1 MRGFHHDQ
9 NAQCS
14 IRLICLLSICRDR
27 IVRSHIYSVRLVQS
41 QSECSVQQPLEIF
54 FVFTASP
61 LFHQHF
67 FSLAARP
74 LGVAAACAV
83 VAGAAFAQDV
93 QIVKIAHAGP
103 VSGGIAH
110 IGKDTENGV
119 RLAVDDL
126 NAQGLVIGGKK
137 IKFELAAEDDAGD
150 PRQATAVAQ
159 KLCDQK
165 VAGVVGHLQSGTSIP
180 ASAVYAKCDMP
191 HITASASNPDL
202 TKPGHKTTFR
212 LIANDNALGAAL
224 ALFGAD
230 HLKIK
235 TVAIIDDRTAYGQ
248 GVASVFKATALQK
261 GVKVV
266 GEEFTND
273 KATDFMAILTS
284 IKNKKPDAIFYG
296 GLDAQA
302 GPMLRQ
308 MEQLGLSNVKYF
320 GGDALCTEKL
330 PELASKTQAL
340 KNVTCATGGAS
351 VDKMQGGSEWKK
363 RYDAKFPGQFQIYSP
378 YAYDAAMV
386 LADAM
391 KRANSV
397 DPKVF
402 TPFIAKTD
410 YKGVT
415 ANIAFTPK
423 GELTAPAVT
432 LYTYKDGSRVALN

>member
-1 MRGFHHDQ
+1 M
-9 NAQCS
+9 S
-14 IRLICLLSICRDR
+14 
-27 IVRSHIYSVRLVQS
+27 VRSTR
-41 QSECSVQQPLEIF
+41 F
-54 FVFTASP
+54 R
-61 LFHQHF
+61 
-67 FSLAARP
+67 FSLQ
-74 LGVAAACAV
+74 LTAAAALAAV
-83 VAGAAFAQDV
+83 CGMATAQDV
-93 QIVKIAHAGP
+93 QVVKIGHAGP
-103 VSGGIAH
+103 ISGGIAH

-119 RLAVDDL
+119 RLAIEDL

-165 VAGVVGHLQSGTSIP
+165 VAGLVGHLQSGTSIP
-180 ASAVYAKCDMP
+180 AASVYSKCDLP
-191 HITASASNPDL
+191 NITASASNPDL
-202 TKPGHKTTFR
+202 TKPGYKTTFR

-224 ALFGAD
+224 AVFAAD
-230 HLKIK
+230 TLKLK
-235 TVAIIDDRTAYGQ
+235 NVAVIDDRTAYGQ
-248 GVASVFKATALQK
+248 GVANVFKATAKQK
-261 GVKVV
+261 GMNVV
-266 GEEFTND
+266 AEEFTND

-308 MEQLGLSNVKYF
+308 LVQLGLGNVKFF

-330 PELASKTQAL
+330 PELAGKSPAL
-340 KNVTCATGGAS
+340 ANVTCATGGAS
-351 VDKMQGGSEWKK
+351 VDKMQGGAEWKK

-397 DPKVF
+397 DPRVY
-402 TPFIAKTD
+402 TPFIGKTQF
-410 YKGVT
+410 KGVT

-432 LYTYKDGSRVALN
+432 LYTYKDNARVTLN

>member
-1 MRGFHHDQ
+1 M
-9 NAQCS
+9 S
-14 IRLICLLSICRDR
+14 
-27 IVRSHIYSVRLVQS
+27 
-41 QSECSVQQPLEIF
+41 
-54 FVFTASP
+54 FVFPVPHQKMRRFAS
-61 LFHQHF
+61 
-67 FSLAARP
+67 RP
-74 LGVAAACAV
+74 LGVVAACALI
-83 VAGAAFAQDV
+83 AGTAHAQDV
-93 QIVKIAHAGP
+93 QVVKIAHAGP

-119 RLAVDDL
+119 RLAVEDL
-126 NAQGLVIGGKK
+126 NAQALVIGGKK

-266 GEEFTND
+266 AEEFTSD

-308 MEQLGLSNVKYF
+308 MEQLGLSGVKYF

-351 VDKMQGGSEWKK
+351 VDKMQGGADWKK

-378 YAYDAAMV
+378 YAYDATMV

-402 TPFIAKTD
+402 NAFISKTD

-415 ANIAFTPK
+415 ANIAFTSK
-423 GELTAPAVT
+423 GELTTPAVT
-432 LYTYKDGSRVALN
+432 LYTYNDGRRVALN

>member
-1 MRGFHHDQ
+1 MLRPVV
-9 NAQCS
+9 AS
-14 IRLICLLSICRDR
+14 
-27 IVRSHIYSVRLVQS
+27 
-41 QSECSVQQPLEIF
+41 
-54 FVFTASP
+54 SP
-61 LFHQHF
+61 LFRLSAF
-67 FSLAARP
+67 TAIALAASLAS
-74 LGVAAACAV
+74 
-83 VAGAAFAQDV
+83 AQDV
-93 QIVKIAHAGP
+93 QTVRIAHAGP

-119 RLAVDDL
+119 RLAIEDL
-126 NAQGLVIGGKK
+126 NAQNVVIGGKK
-137 IKFELAAEDDAGD
+137 IRFEIVAEDDAGD

-180 ASAVYAKCDMP
+180 ASVIYARCDLP

-224 ALFGAD
+224 ALFAAD
-230 HLKIK
+230 HLKLK
-235 TVAIIDDRTAYGQ
+235 SVAIIDDRTAYGQ

-261 GVKVV
+261 GMKVV

-284 IKNKKPDAIFYG
+284 LKNKKPDAIFYG

-308 MEQLGLSNVKYF
+308 MEQLGLGNVKYF

-330 PELASKTQAL
+330 SELSGKTPAL
-340 KNVTCATGGAS
+340 RNVTCATGGAS
-351 VDKMQGGSEWKK
+351 VDKMQGGADWKK

-402 TPFIAKTD
+402 TPFLAKTE

-415 ANIAFTPK
+415 ANIAFTAR
-423 GELTAPAVT
+423 GELTTPAVT

>member
-1 MRGFHHDQ
+1 MRRF
-9 NAQCS
+9 
-14 IRLICLLSICRDR
+14 
-27 IVRSHIYSVRLVQS
+27 
-41 QSECSVQQPLEIF
+41 
-54 FVFTASP
+54 AS
-61 LFHQHF
+61 
-67 FSLAARP
+67 RP
-74 LGVAAACAV
+74 LGVVAACALI
-83 VAGAAFAQDV
+83 AGTAHAQDV
-93 QIVKIAHAGP
+93 QVVKIAHAGP

-119 RLAVDDL
+119 RLAVEDL
-126 NAQGLVIGGKK
+126 NAQALVIGGKK

-266 GEEFTND
+266 AEEFTND
-273 KATDFMAILTS
+273 KATDFMVILTS

-308 MEQLGLSNVKYF
+308 MEQLGLSGVKYF

-351 VDKMQGGSEWKK
+351 VDKMQGGADWKK

-378 YAYDAAMV
+378 YAYDATMV

-402 TPFIAKTD
+402 NAFISKTD

-415 ANIAFTPK
+415 ANIAFTSK
-423 GELTAPAVT
+423 GELTTPAVT
-432 LYTYKDGSRVALN
+432 LYTYNDGRRVALN

>member
-1 MRGFHHDQ
+1 MVRPISPLPLLETFTVLR
-9 NAQCS
+9 AS
-14 IRLICLLSICRDR
+14 RLRRPLSFPL
-27 IVRSHIYSVRLVQS
+27 SLVQ
-41 QSECSVQQPLEIF
+41 F
-54 FVFTASP
+54 
-61 LFHQHF
+61 
-67 FSLAARP
+67 AAVSAC
-74 LGVAAACAV
+74 VAAA
-83 VAGAAFAQDV
+83 GAAAAQEV
-93 QIVKIAHAGP
+93 QTVKIAHAGP

-126 NAQGLVIGGKK
+126 NAQNLVIGGKK

-180 ASAVYAKCDMP
+180 AAAVYDKCGVP
-191 HITASASNPDL
+191 HITAAATNPDL
-202 TKPGHKTTFR
+202 TKPGYKTTYR

-224 ALFGAD
+224 ALFSAD
-230 HLKIK
+230 HLKLK
-235 TVAIIDDRTAYGQ
+235 SVAIIDDRTAYGQ

-261 GVKVV
+261 GLKVV

-273 KATDFMAILTS
+273 KATDFMAILTA

-308 MEQLGLSNVKYF
+308 MEQLGLGNVKFF

-330 PELASKTQAL
+330 PELSGKSPAL

-351 VDKMQGGSEWKK
+351 VDKMQGGADWKK

-397 DPKVF
+397 DPKVYI
-402 TPFIAKTD
+402 PFIGKTE

-415 ANIAFTPK
+415 ANIAFTAK
-423 GELTAPAVT
+423 GELTTPAVT
-432 LYTYKDGSRVALN
+432 LYTYKDGNRVALN

>member
-1 MRGFHHDQ
+1 MFTSSTIQ
-9 NAQCS
+9 
-14 IRLICLLSICRDR
+14 RLRF
-27 IVRSHIYSVRLVQS
+27 
-41 QSECSVQQPLEIF
+41 PLQT
-54 FVFTASP
+54 TA
-61 LFHQHF
+61 LACA
-67 FSLAARP
+67 LAA
-74 LGVAAACAV
+74 
-83 VAGAAFAQDV
+83 AGAASAQDV
-93 QIVKIAHAGP
+93 QVVKIGHAGP

-119 RLAVDDL
+119 RMAVDDL
-126 NAQGLVIGGKK
+126 NAQNLVIGGKK

-159 KLCDQK
+159 KFCDMK

-180 ASAVYAKCDMP
+180 ASTIYDKCDLP
-191 HITASASNPDL
+191 NITASATNPDL
-202 TKPGHKTTFR
+202 TKPGYKTTFR

-224 ALFGAD
+224 AIYAAD
-230 HLKIK
+230 HLKLK

-248 GVASVFKATALQK
+248 GVAQVFKSTAQQHGL
-261 GVKVV
+261 KVV

-284 IKNKKPDAIFYG
+284 LKSKKPDGIFYG

-308 MEQLGLSNVKYF
+308 MAQLGMGDVKFF

-330 PELASKTQAL
+330 PDLSANSPAL

-351 VDKMQGGSEWKK
+351 VTKMQGGAEWKK

-391 KRANSV
+391 KRADSV
-397 DPKVF
+397 DPRKY
-402 TPFIAKTD
+402 TPFISKTQ

-415 ANIAFTPK
+415 ANIAFTSK
-423 GELTAPAVT
+423 GELTKPAVT
-432 LYTYKDGSRVALN
+432 LYSYPNNVRVPLN

>member
-1 MRGFHHDQ
+1 M
-9 NAQCS
+9 NVPS
-14 IRLICLLSICRDR
+14 NVSRL
-27 IVRSHIYSVRLVQS
+27 RS
-41 QSECSVQQPLEIF
+41 
-54 FVFTASP
+54 
-61 LFHQHF
+61 
-67 FSLAARP
+67 SLALTAI
-74 LGVAAACAV
+74 GCALA
-83 VAGAAFAQDV
+83 AGAASAQEV
-93 QIVKIAHAGP
+93 QTVKIGHAGP

-119 RLAVDDL
+119 RMAVDEL
-126 NAQGLVIGGKK
+126 NAQNLVIGGKK

-159 KLCDQK
+159 KLCDLK

-180 ASAVYAKCDMP
+180 ASTIYDKCDLP
-191 HITASASNPDL
+191 HITASATNPDL
-202 TKPGHKTTFR
+202 TKPGYKTSFR
-212 LIANDNALGAAL
+212 LIANDSALGAAL
-224 ALFGAD
+224 AIYAAD
-230 HLKIK
+230 HLKLK

-248 GVASVFKATALQK
+248 GVASVFKATAIQK
-261 GVKVV
+261 GLTVV

-284 IKNKKPDAIFYG
+284 LKNKKPDGIFYG

-308 MEQLGLSNVKYF
+308 MEQLGLGQVKYF

-330 PELASKTQAL
+330 PELASKVAAL

-351 VDKMQGGSEWKK
+351 VTKMQGGAEWKK

-386 LADAM
+386 LVDAM
-391 KRANSV
+391 KRADSV
-397 DPKVF
+397 DPRKY
-402 TPFIAKTD
+402 TPFIAKTN

-415 ANIAFTPK
+415 ANVTFTPK

-432 LYTYKDGSRVALN
+432 LYHYPANARVALN

>member
-1 MRGFHHDQ
+1 M
-9 NAQCS
+9 S
-14 IRLICLLSICRDR
+14 
-27 IVRSHIYSVRLVQS
+27 
-41 QSECSVQQPLEIF
+41 
-54 FVFTASP
+54 FVFPVPPQNMRRFAS
-61 LFHQHF
+61 
-67 FSLAARP
+67 RP
-74 LGVAAACAV
+74 LGVVAACALI
-83 VAGAAFAQDV
+83 AGTAHAQDV
-93 QIVKIAHAGP
+93 QVVKIAHAGP

-119 RLAVDDL
+119 RLAVEDL
-126 NAQGLVIGGKK
+126 NAQALVIGGKK

-266 GEEFTND
+266 AEEFTND

-308 MEQLGLSNVKYF
+308 MEQLGLSGVKYF

-351 VDKMQGGSEWKK
+351 VDKMQGGADWKK

-378 YAYDAAMV
+378 YAYDATMV

-402 TPFIAKTD
+402 NAFISKTD

-415 ANIAFTPK
+415 ANIAFTSK
-423 GELTAPAVT
+423 GELTTPAVT
-432 LYTYKDGSRVALN
+432 LYTYNDGRRVALN

>member
-1 MRGFHHDQ
+1 M
-9 NAQCS
+9 S
-14 IRLICLLSICRDR
+14 
-27 IVRSHIYSVRLVQS
+27 VRSTR
-41 QSECSVQQPLEIF
+41 F
-54 FVFTASP
+54 R
-61 LFHQHF
+61 
-67 FSLAARP
+67 FSLQ
-74 LGVAAACAV
+74 LTAAAALAAV
-83 VAGAAFAQDV
+83 CGMATAQDV
-93 QIVKIAHAGP
+93 QVVKIGHAGP
-103 VSGGIAH
+103 ISGGIAH

-119 RLAVDDL
+119 RLAIEDL

-165 VAGVVGHLQSGTSIP
+165 VAGLVGHLQSGTSIP
-180 ASAVYAKCDMP
+180 AASVYSKCDLP
-191 HITASASNPDL
+191 NITASASNPDL
-202 TKPGHKTTFR
+202 TKPGYKTTFR

-224 ALFGAD
+224 AVFAAD
-230 HLKIK
+230 TLKLK
-235 TVAIIDDRTAYGQ
+235 NVAVIDDRTAYGQ
-248 GVASVFKATALQK
+248 GVANVFKATAKQK
-261 GVKVV
+261 GMNVV
-266 GEEFTND
+266 AEEFTND

-308 MEQLGLSNVKYF
+308 LVQLGLGNVKFF

-330 PELASKTQAL
+330 PELAGKSPAL
-340 KNVTCATGGAS
+340 LNVTCATGGAS
-351 VDKMQGGSEWKK
+351 VDKMQGGAEWKK

-397 DPKVF
+397 DPRVY
-402 TPFIAKTD
+402 TPFIGKTQF
-410 YKGVT
+410 KGVT

-432 LYTYKDGSRVALN
+432 LYTYKDNARVTLN

>member
-1 MRGFHHDQ
+1 M
-9 NAQCS
+9 S
-14 IRLICLLSICRDR
+14 MS
-27 IVRSHIYSVRLVQS
+27 VRSNR
-41 QSECSVQQPLEIF
+41 F
-54 FVFTASP
+54 R
-61 LFHQHF
+61 
-67 FSLAARP
+67 FSLQLTAAAA
-74 LGVAAACAV
+74 LAAAC
-83 VAGAAFAQDV
+83 GMAAAQQV
-93 QIVKIAHAGP
+93 QVVKIGHAGP

-119 RLAVDDL
+119 RLAVEDL

-159 KLCDQK
+159 KLCDQN
-165 VAGVVGHLQSGTSIP
+165 VAGLVGHLQSGTSIP
-180 ASAVYAKCDMP
+180 AASVYSKCDLP
-191 HITASASNPDL
+191 NITASASNPDL
-202 TKPGHKTTFR
+202 TKPGYKTTFR

-224 ALFGAD
+224 AVFAAD
-230 HLKIK
+230 TLKLK
-235 TVAIIDDRTAYGQ
+235 NVAVIDDRTAYGQ
-248 GVASVFKATALQK
+248 GVANVFKATAQQK
-261 GVKVV
+261 GMKVV
-266 GEEFTND
+266 AEEFTND

-308 MEQLGLSNVKYF
+308 MVQLGLGNVKFF

-330 PELASKTQAL
+330 PELAGKSPAL
-340 KNVTCATGGAS
+340 ANVTCATGGAS
-351 VDKMQGGSEWKK
+351 VDKMQGGAEWKK

-397 DPKVF
+397 DPRVY
-402 TPFIAKTD
+402 TPFIGKTQF
-410 YKGVT
+410 KGVT

-423 GELTAPAVT
+423 GELTTPAVT
-432 LYTYKDGSRVALN
+432 LYTYKNNARVTLN

>member
-1 MRGFHHDQ
+1 MRPKM
-9 NAQCS
+9 
-14 IRLICLLSICRDR
+14 
-27 IVRSHIYSVRLVQS
+27 VRKSSAPTFLETLTVFRAFTR
-41 QSECSVQQPLEIF
+41 QPLRSF
-54 FVFTASP
+54 PVSFV
-61 LFHQHF
+61 Q
-67 FSLAARP
+67 LAA
-74 LGVAAACAV
+74 LGVCAAAAT
-83 VAGAAFAQDV
+83 AANAQDV
-93 QIVKIAHAGP
+93 QTVKIAHAGP

-119 RLAVDDL
+119 RLAIDDL
-126 NAQGLVIGGKK
+126 NAQNLVIGGKK
-137 IKFELAAEDDAGD
+137 IKFEIAAEDDAGD

-180 ASAVYAKCDMP
+180 ASSIYAKCDLP

-230 HLKIK
+230 HQKLKS
-235 TVAIIDDRTAYGQ
+235 VAIIDDRTAYGQ

-261 GVKVV
+261 GLKVV

-273 KATDFMAILTS
+273 KATDFMAILTA

-308 MEQLGLSNVKYF
+308 MEQLGLGNVKFF

-330 PELASKTQAL
+330 PELSGKTPAL

-351 VDKMQGGSEWKK
+351 VDKMQGGADWKK

-402 TPFIAKTD
+402 APFIAKTE

-415 ANIAFTPK
+415 ANIAFTAK
-423 GELTAPAVT
+423 GELTTPAVT
-432 LYTYKDGSRVALN
+432 LYTFKDGSRVALN

>member
-1 MRGFHHDQ
+1 MLRF
-9 NAQCS
+9 S
-14 IRLICLLSICRDR
+14 S
-27 IVRSHIYSVRLVQS
+27 
-41 QSECSVQQPLEIF
+41 
-54 FVFTASP
+54 SP
-61 LFHQHF
+61 R
-67 FSLAARP
+67 FSLT
-74 LGVAAACAV
+74 AAAAL
-83 VAGAAFAQDV
+83 AACSLASASVFAQDT
-93 QIVKIAHAGP
+93 QTVKIAHAGP

-119 RLAVDDL
+119 RMAIDDL

-137 IKFELAAEDDAGD
+137 IKFEIAAEDDAGD

-159 KLCDQK
+159 KLCDQN

-180 ASAVYAKCDMP
+180 ASSVYDKCGLP

-202 TKPGHKTTFR
+202 TKPGNKTTFR

-230 HLKIK
+230 HLKLK
-235 TVAIIDDRTAYGQ
+235 SVAIIDDRTAYGQ

-261 GVKVV
+261 GLKVV

-273 KATDFMAILTS
+273 KATDFMAILTA
-284 IKNKKPDAIFYG
+284 IKSKKPDAIFYG

-308 MEQLGLSNVKYF
+308 MEQLGLGHVKYF

-330 PELASKTQAL
+330 PELSGKTPGL

-351 VDKMQGGSEWKK
+351 VDKMQGGSDWKK

-402 TPFIAKTD
+402 TPFLAKTE

-415 ANIAFTPK
+415 ANIAFTAK
-423 GELTAPAVT
+423 GELTTPAVT
-432 LYTYKDGSRVALN
+432 LYTYKDGHRVALN

>member
-1 MRGFHHDQ
+1 MLR
-9 NAQCS
+9 
-14 IRLICLLSICRDR
+14 
-27 IVRSHIYSVRLVQS
+27 
-41 QSECSVQQPLEIF
+41 P
-54 FVFTASP
+54 VFASSP
-61 LFHQHF
+61 LFRI
-67 FSLAARP
+67 SALTAIALAAN
-74 LGVAAACAV
+74 LAS
-83 VAGAAFAQDV
+83 AQDV
-93 QIVKIAHAGP
+93 QTVKIAHAGP

-119 RLAVDDL
+119 RLAIDDL
-126 NAQGLVIGGKK
+126 NAQNLVIGGKK
-137 IKFELAAEDDAGD
+137 IKFEIAAEDDAGD

-180 ASAVYAKCDMP
+180 ASAVYAKCDLP

-230 HLKIK
+230 HLKLK
-235 TVAIIDDRTAYGQ
+235 NVAIIDDRTAYGQ

-261 GVKVV
+261 GLKVV
-266 GEEFTND
+266 AEEFTND
-273 KATDFMAILTS
+273 KATDFMAILTA
-284 IKNKKPDAIFYG
+284 IKSKKPDAIFYG

-308 MEQLGLSNVKYF
+308 MEQLGMGDVKLF

-330 PELASKTQAL
+330 AELSGKAGSLAHA
-340 KNVTCATGGAS
+340 TCATGGAS
-351 VDKMQGGSEWKK
+351 VQKMQGGADWKK
-363 RYDAKFPGQFQIYSP
+363 RYDARFPGQFQIYSP
-378 YAYDAAMV
+378 YAYDATYV
-386 LADAM
+386 LVDAM
-391 KRANSV
+391 KRANST
-397 DPKVF
+397 DPKVYL
-402 TPFIAKTD
+402 PALGKTQ

-423 GELTAPAVT
+423 GELTTPAVT
-432 LYTYKDGSRVALN
+432 LYVYKDGVRTPLN

>member
-1 MRGFHHDQ
+1 MP
-9 NAQCS
+9 AS
-14 IRLICLLSICRDR
+14 RLR
-27 IVRSHIYSVRLVQS
+27 
-41 QSECSVQQPLEIF
+41 
-54 FVFTASP
+54 
-61 LFHQHF
+61 
-67 FSLAARP
+67 FSLQWT
-74 LGVAAACAV
+74 AAAALS
-83 VAGAAFAQDV
+83 VACGATLAQEV
-93 QIVKIAHAGP
+93 QTVKIGHAGP
-103 VSGGIAH
+103 ISGGIAH

-119 RLAVDDL
+119 RMAVDDL
-126 NAQGLVIGGKK
+126 NTQNLVIGGKQ
-137 IKFELAAEDDAGD
+137 IKFVLAAEDDAGD

-180 ASAVYAKCDMP
+180 ASSVYNKCDLP

-202 TKPGHKTTFR
+202 TKPGYKTSFR

-224 ALFGAD
+224 ALFAAD
-230 HLKIK
+230 ALKLK

-261 GVKVV
+261 GLKVV

-308 MEQLGLSNVKYF
+308 MEQLGLGNVKFF

-330 PELASKTQAL
+330 PELSGKTPAL

-351 VDKMQGGSEWKK
+351 VDKMQGGADWKK

-402 TPFIAKTD
+402 TPFLAKTE

-415 ANIAFTPK
+415 ANIAFTAK
-423 GELTAPAVT
+423 GELPPPP
-432 LYTYKDGSRVALN
+432 